1 MVTTDSRILC
11 DRANCLSAEAREQM
25 RLTFRQK
32 LASGELTPFST
43 ESVSNMLW
51 EIKLDGRIYRITT
64 VAVEWEGVPAYAH
77 IMMDVTKDRM
87 NQEKLEQAA
96 YTDQVTQ
103 VRNRSYF
110 EHHIQQLLQQD
121 TQLLLCYCDM
131 DGLKQINDTYGHSE
145 GDFYL
150 RTFAQTVKRYIREQD
165 GFARVGGDEFCVV
178 LQNCPKDKG
187 VEKLRMIQR
196 EFSKAAPEKPYE
208 KGFSFGIIEVPQ
220 GHPPETLERVLQQ
233 ADMEMYRQKRERKKG
248 RR

>member
-1 MVTTDSRILC
+1 
-11 DRANCLSAEAREQM
+11 
-25 RLTFRQK
+25 
-32 LASGELTPFST
+32 
-43 ESVSNMLW
+43 MLW

-87 NQEKLEQAA
+87 KQEKLEQAA
-96 YTDQVTQ
+96 YTDQLTQ
-103 VRNRSYF
+103 VSNRSYF
-110 EHHIQQLLQQD
+110 ELHIQQLLQQD

-196 EFSKAAPEKPYE
+196 EFSKAAPEKP
-208 KGFSFGIIEVPQ
+208 
-220 GHPPETLERVLQQ
+220 
-233 ADMEMYRQKRERKKG
+233 
-248 RR
+248 